1 MCGIQI
7 NYRGEVAEWDELLWK
22 DMEFP
27 TWDIFKN
34 SLSSVKANLKI
45 ESCMNSCGELEGVG
59 EKHEP

>member
-7 NYRGEVAEWDELLWK
+7 NYRGEVAERDELLWK

-59 EKHEP
+59 EKHKP